1 MVWFEGPDDGDGD
14 VQVNTADG
22 AVRGGWLKSSSG
34 AQLASYQGIPFAA
47 PPLGNLR
54 FRFHQSS
61 RLNLKLPFNYLAFD
75 GQVWPA
81 PPSYSL
87 GG

>member
-1 MVWFEGPDDGDGD
+1 MVWFEGPDDGDRD

-54 FRFHQSS
+54 FSQVSESS
-61 RLNLKLPFNYLAFD
+61 NIELYETA
-75 GQVWPA
+75 
-81 PPSYSL
+81 S
-87 GG
+87 

>member
-1 MVWFEGPDDGDGD
+1 MCVIWFGLQIWGADDGDGHNNGD

-22 AVRGGWLKSSSG
+22 PVRGGWLKASSG

-54 FRFHQSS
+54 FAFHQS
-61 RLNLKLPFNYLAFD
+61 LLAMISFL
-75 GQVWPA
+75 WSELSETA
-81 PPSYSL
+81 P
-87 GG
+87 